1 MRALATSVVV
11 ALVAVVSL
19 LAQGGPAGEG
29 EPGLPFWDVR
39 PFAEW
44 SAPEVLQVLSDSP
57 WTRTATLVEP
67 GVDVRLGKL
76 RYFAQWY
83 SARTVREA
91 LVRMRQVQGRA
102 NLETDAEFL
111 ARPRDRVEIYFFAGF
126 FTGEG
131 GIRTVPLEVLQGMT
145 REELRRSAV
154 LILSE
159 ASEPLHPDQVQFVR
173 DPDTKQVRGLVLTF
187 ARAGGTGPLATASQG
202 EARVVCPT
210 KRGTLSGSFALAEM
224 QRNGQPDL

>member
-1 MRALATSVVV
+1 MRALATGVVV

-29 EPGLPFWDVR
+29 EAGAPFWEMR
-39 PFAEW
+39 PFEEW
-44 SAPEVLQVLSDSP
+44 TAAEVLQVLSDSP
-57 WTRTATLVEP
+57 WTRAATLVEP

-76 RYFAQWY
+76 RYFVQWY

-91 LVRMRQVQGRA
+91 LVRMRQLQGRA

-154 LILSE
+154 LMLSE

-173 DPDTKQVRGLVLTF
+173 DADTNRLRGVVLSF
-187 ARAGGTGPLATASQG
+187 DRSQGTSALQG

-210 KRGTLSGSFALAEM
+210 KRGSLSGSFLLGEM
-224 QRNGQPDL
+224 QRAGQPDL